1 MALYLSSKKERLN
14 SSTQAFL
21 YKWTHIPT
29 QKWYV
34 GSRTAVGCHI
44 NDGYIRKWVKKNL
57 NGWKF
62 QSKVKV

>member
-1 MALYLSSKKERLN
+1 MALYLRLKDRLGAN
-14 SSTQAFL
+14 TQAFL

-44 NDGYIRKWVKKNL
+44 DEGS
-57 NGWKF
+57 NGWIF
-62 QSKVKV
+62 QSKETI